1 VLLEGSITLSTRD
14 LPATVTRRAL
24 EGDGPNRES
33 FVNRF
38 FRRPALGTLAVVI
51 AGVWGGLAAT
61 PAQAQ
66 SATQPPPKSQG
77 NIKMPPPAALNTQG
91 LAGQVVGVLPTT
103 LVVARDSLIG
113 KPPFTDRATALHWA
127 DSLIGEE
134 LMMRAPEVNW
144 KLPAQ
149 LRSMARHAPGIAA
162 DPDYM
167 GQSALRSPE
176 LKKVPDPL
184 ISNMRTLM
192 AIAGGRYFL
201 VPAALSF
208 HHDSTGAVVTALN
221 LAGVDTR
228 LGDVIFRSYIIASG
242 ATPAAALDS
251 AMTILLPVLA
261 VDP

>member
-1 VLLEGSITLSTRD
+1 MIRFLRRSALL
-14 LPATVTRRAL
+14 V
-24 EGDGPNRES
+24 
-33 FVNRF
+33 
-38 FRRPALGTLAVVI
+38 LAVAA
-51 AGVWGGLAAT
+51 AGAGFRPEA
-61 PAQAQ
+61 AQAQ
-66 SATQPPPKSQG
+66 TATPPPPKSQG
-77 NIKMPPPAALNTQG
+77 NIKMPPPVALNTQG
-91 LAGQVVGVLPTT
+91 IAGQVVGVLPAT

-113 KPPFTDRATALHWA
+113 KPPFTDRAATLRWV

-184 ISNMRTLM
+184 ISNLRTLM
-192 AIAGGRYFL
+192 AIAGGRFFL

-208 HHDSTGAVVTALN
+208 HHDSTGAVVAAVN

-228 LGDVIFRSYIIASG
+228 MGDVVFRSYIITSG
-242 ATPAAALDS
+242 KTPAAALDS
-251 AMTILLPVLA
+251 AMAVLLPVMA
-261 VDP
+261 VGP